1 MATRTAAS
9 GADDQWIDG
18 ETVLSCCPSGFVG
31 DNTGACSPG
40 SSGTWPVVQC
50 GEADAE
56 ENELRTYTAGS
67 WPAGAT
73 ARVPVLQLRFQATDT
88 GGAPSATSSSS
99 SNSKNTNNKPT
110 SGLSIAAKAALGTV
124 LPLVFLLSAL
134 FLFLLWRRRK
144 TRAASAAKA
153 AEEEHLYPKPA
164 HLDSATTA
172 TAVYP
177 YPGGGGAT
185 NPLAPSGAY
194 AHPQLSTVPGTALPL
209 HETPEWNVEM
219 DAVEAER
226 RQYVAV
232 QESVFPAAATVMEK
246 REVEV
251 AELGGLARVARKP
264 VAPVEIDSEPWR
276 GEREGERG
284 G

>member
-1 MATRTAAS
+1 VATRTVAS
-9 GADDQWIDG
+9 GTDDQWIDG
-18 ETVLSCCPSGFVG
+18 ETALSCCPSGFVA

-88 GGAPSATSSSS
+88 DGAPLATSSSS
-99 SNSKNTNNKPT
+99 GNGNSSNGKGS
-110 SGLSIAAKAALGTV
+110 SGLSTATKAALGTV
-124 LPLVFLLSAL
+124 IPLIVLLGTLA
-134 FLFLLWRRRK
+134 FFLLWRRRK
-144 TRAASAAKA
+144 NRAASVKA
-153 AEEEHLYPKPA
+153 AEEEHLYPKSAP
-164 HLDSATTA
+164 LDTTA
-172 TAVYP
+172 YSHS
-177 YPGGGGAT
+177 GAS
-185 NPLAPSGAY
+185 PLPPAGAY
-194 AHPQLSTVPGTALPL
+194 AHPQLSTVPDTALPL

-226 RQYVAV
+226 RQYTAV
-232 QESVFPAAATVMEK
+232 QGSVFPAATAAAAEK
-246 REVEV
+246 STVEV

-264 VAPVEIDSEPWR
+264 IAPVEIDSEPWR
-276 GEREGERG
+276 GEREGGDGRERG
-284 G
+284 T